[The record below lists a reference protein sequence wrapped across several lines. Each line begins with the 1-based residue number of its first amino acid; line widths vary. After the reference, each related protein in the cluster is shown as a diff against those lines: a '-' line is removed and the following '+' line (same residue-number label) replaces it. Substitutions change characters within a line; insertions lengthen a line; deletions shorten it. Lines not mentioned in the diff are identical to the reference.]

1 MNKLRDD
8 VRAAFDKEQAKL
20 GDVAGARHRLVQNAL
35 RAHEDAPSRRLQ
47 WAAGIAAVLIAAIVI
62 TTFELVRA
70 GSHLHTAP
78 AATPKAAVSPTPLSK
93 LLNVADSTPII
104 TYGDPAL
111 PNQVDA
117 MTWDG
122 KTSGKLPYQ
131 PVGTGNPA
139 NNLFA
144 GQAEIRDRSGQLM
157 ASGTFGAKYF
167 SGTWADDEMHFCQMV
182 PFDYLGANGVPAT
195 LQIVTPGSPPR
206 NVIQVGNVYEQAS
219 ISVAACSVLE
229 DRAVVVQS
237 FGDGG
242 PAQYWVVQL
251 STGKTLWSH
260 KFGSSS
266 GPAAVVSSRDGM
278 YVAENLTKPGLPV
291 SAAGSTIYGPS
302 GNEVAHLAMWV
313 EAFSWDGSLAVID
326 SGFASGSVTLTRWS
340 NANTVWGAPTGYAL
354 SKVEPE
360 PGGSSVAIWITSPA
374 QLVQGSG
381 PTHADLYVITL
392 DGHVIAHVH
401 DTP

>member
-1 MNKLRDD
+1 MNKFRDD
-8 VRAAFDKEQAKL
+8 VRAAFDTEQAEL
-20 GDVAGARHRLVQNAL
+20 GDLAGARQRLVQNAL
-35 RAHEDAPSRRLQ
+35 RARDDEPSRGLQ
-47 WAAGIAAVLIAAIVI
+47 LAAGIAAVLIAAIVI

-70 GSHLHTAP
+70 GSQSHTAP
-78 AATPKAAVSPTPLSK
+78 ATTPKAVVSPTPLGN
-93 LLNVADSTPII
+93 LLNVPSSTPII
-104 TYGDPAL
+104 TYGDPAR

-117 MTWDG
+117 ITWDG
-122 KTSGKLPYQ
+122 KTSGKVPYQ

-144 GQAEIRDRSGQLM
+144 GQAEIRDRSGQLI

-167 SGTWADDEMHFCQMV
+167 SGTWADDEVHFCQMV

-237 FGDGG
+237 FGNGG

-251 STGKTLWSH
+251 STGKILWGH

-266 GPAAVVSSRDGM
+266 GPAAVVSSRDGL
-278 YVAENLTKPGLPV
+278 YVAENQTKPGLPIT
-291 SAAGSTIYGPS
+291 AASSTIYGPN

-326 SGFASGSVTLTRWS
+326 SGFASGSVTMVRWS
-340 NANTVWGAPTGYAL
+340 TASTVWGAPSGYAL

-360 PGGSSVAIWITSPA
+360 PGGSSLAIWIASPA

-381 PTHADLYVITL
+381 PVLSDLYVIAS
-392 DGHVIAHVH
+392 DGHVIAHVG
-401 DTP
+401 

>member
-20 GDVAGARHRLVQNAL
+20 GDLAGARHRLVQNAL
-35 RAHEDAPSRRLQ
+35 RARDDAPSRSLQ
-47 WAAGIAAVLIAAIVI
+47 WVAGIAAVLIAAIVI

-70 GSHLHTAP
+70 GSQSHTAP
-78 AATPKAAVSPTPLSK
+78 AATPKAVVSPTPLSS

-104 TYGDPAL
+104 TFADPAL
-111 PNQVDA
+111 PSQVDA

-122 KTSGKLPYQ
+122 KAAGKLAYQ

-144 GQAEIRDRSGQLM
+144 GPTVIRDRSGQLM

-167 SGTWADDEMHFCQMV
+167 GGTWADDEVHFCQMV

-242 PAQYWVVQL
+242 AAQYWVVQL
-251 STGKTLWSH
+251 STGKILWGH
-260 KFGSSS
+260 KFDSSS

-278 YVAENLTKPGLPV
+278 YVAEHQTKSGLPIT
-291 SAAGSTIYGPS
+291 AAGSTIYGPN

-326 SGFASGSVTLTRWS
+326 SGFASGSVTMMRWGDAS
-340 NANTVWGAPTGYAL
+340 TVWGAPSGYAL

-360 PGGSSVAIWITSPA
+360 PAGSSLAIWIASPA

-381 PTHADLYVITL
+381 PAQADLYVISS
-392 DGHVIAHVH
+392 DGHVIAHVG
-401 DTP
+401 

>member
-1 MNKLRDD
+1 MNKFRDD
-8 VRAAFDKEQAKL
+8 VRAAFDKEQAEL
-20 GDVAGARHRLVQNAL
+20 GDIAGARQRLVQNAL
-35 RAHEDAPSRRLQ
+35 RAREDAPSRGLQ
-47 WAAGIAAVLIAAIVI
+47 LAAGIAAILIAAIVI

-70 GSHLHTAP
+70 GSHPQTVP
-78 AATPKAAVSPTPLSK
+78 AATPKANASPTPLSN

-122 KTSGKLPYQ
+122 KAAGKLAYQ

-139 NNLFA
+139 NNMFA
-144 GQAEIRDRSGQLM
+144 GPTVIRDRSGQLM

-167 SGTWADDEMHFCQMV
+167 GGTWADDEVHFCQMV

-242 PAQYWVVQL
+242 AAQYWVVQL
-251 STGKTLWSH
+251 STGKILWGH
-260 KFGSSS
+260 KFDSSS

-278 YVAENLTKPGLPV
+278 YVAEHQTKPGLPIT
-291 SAAGSTIYGPS
+291 AAGSTIYGPN
-302 GNEVAHLAMWV
+302 GNEVGHLAMWV

-326 SGFASGSVTLTRWS
+326 SGSASGSVTMMHWS
-340 NANTVWGAPTGYAL
+340 TASIVWGAPSGYAL

-360 PGGSSVAIWITSPA
+360 PGGSSLAIWIASPA

-381 PTHADLYVITL
+381 PAQADLYVIAS
-392 DGHVIAHVH
+392 DGHVIAHVG
-401 DTP
+401 